1 MPQAFPEPGCSAGQ
15 RLLQARQNAQ
25 GGGGGLPRHLLRPAA
40 AQGGEGEVE
49 KAQVQMQLETQKADH
64 TMGLEERKFEH
75 DISLEERRMQME
87 QENHEQD
94 QALKAD
100 AHEHQKQMQ
109 ATQARVDEFN
119 STRKEKPE

>member
-1 MPQAFPEPGCSAGQ
+1 
-15 RLLQARQNAQ
+15 
-25 GGGGGLPRHLLRPAA
+25 
-40 AQGGEGEVE
+40 
-49 KAQVQMQLETQKADH
+49 
-64 TMGLEERKFEH
+64 
-75 DISLEERRMQME
+75 MQME